1 MPAKDL
7 YHNIVRRALIKADWT
22 ITHDPLPLS
31 WARRNLSVDLGAEQ
45 LLAAEKY
52 KQKIAVEIKSFLR
65 ESRIADLEQALG
77 QYTIYS
83 DILEQI
89 EPDREIY
96 LALPLNAFTE
106 LFEGDR
112 FGQFLLDKNRLK
124 LLVFNPQVE
133 EIIKWLP

>member
-1 MPAKDL
+1 M
-7 YHNIVRRALIKADWT
+7 
-22 ITHDPLPLS
+22 
-31 WARRNLSVDLGAEQ
+31 
-45 LLAAEKY
+45 
-52 KQKIAVEIKSFLR
+52 AVEIKSFLR

-96 LALPLNAFTE
+96 LAIPLNAFTD
-106 LFEGDR
+106 LFKGDR

-124 LLVFNPQVE
+124 LLIFNPQLEDIV
-133 EIIKWLP
+133 KWLP